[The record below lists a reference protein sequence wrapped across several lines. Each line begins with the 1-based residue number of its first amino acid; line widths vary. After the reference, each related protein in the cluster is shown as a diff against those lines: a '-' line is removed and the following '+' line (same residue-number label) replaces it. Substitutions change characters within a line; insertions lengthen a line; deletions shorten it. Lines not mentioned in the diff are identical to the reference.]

1 VFRLESNNVRAGI
14 QDTEA
19 GCWSRPTLH
28 CCVIIITNFTIEIND
43 RTRKND
49 FELGLC
55 VVIYG
60 VCRTF
65 L

>member
-1 VFRLESNNVRAGI
+1 MYRLESKNEWIGI

-19 GCWSRPTLH
+19 GCLTRPHLH
-28 CCVIIITNFTIEIND
+28 CCVIIIIHFIIETND

-55 VVIYG
+55 VVI
-60 VCRTF
+60 
-65 L
+65 